1 MKRFMAT
8 RIAILIAVVGFIVP
22 AYGQPGQQD
31 KRRGKREQEARP
43 QQSPQHSREEARAWQ
58 QRKGWVPQGGGGQ
71 GQKSWPQ
78 NRARNWESERRGWSQ
93 RGGYGGYYIP
103 QNRFSISFG
112 SGHPFRIGSRPSL
125 YRGFPRFRY
134 GGHSFLLVDPW
145 PEDWADNW
153 YNSDDVYVDYD
164 DGYYLYNRRHPGPGL
179 AITVVL

>member
-1 MKRFMAT
+1 MGLSFPRT
-8 RIAILIAVVGFIVP
+8 GSP
-22 AYGQPGQQD
+22 ANKIRGEASGSKKPGPNN
-31 KRRGKREQEARP
+31 RRSAAGKRLAHGNSGR
-43 QQSPQHSREEARAWQ
+43 
-58 QRKGWVPQGGGGQ
+58 GWVPQGCGWQ

-78 NRARNWESERRGWSQ
+78 NRAQNWESERRGWSQ

-103 QNRFSISFG
+103 QNRFSVSFG

-134 GGHSFLLVDPW
+134 GGYSFLLVDPW
-145 PEDWADNW
+145 PQDWDDNW

-164 DGYYLYNRRHPGPGL
+164 DGYYLYNRRLPGPGL